1 MEGSSGV
8 EKICYHTVIDS
19 CYDRQH
25 NPESSLKLGSQAWA
39 ATNHYMKLLL
49 KCMEMLLGCMVM
61 NIVDVVKVSVDV
73 TEVRVDTA
81 DNVWK
86 AI

>member
-1 MEGSSGV
+1 
-8 EKICYHTVIDS
+8 
-19 CYDRQH
+19 
-25 NPESSLKLGSQAWA
+25 
-39 ATNHYMKLLL
+39 
-49 KCMEMLLGCMVM
+49 MEMLLGCMVM